1 MTEGEVMTASRL
13 VQHARRLRKT
23 MTPEEVKL
31 WVQLKHLNA
40 RGFHFRRQ
48 APLDGYIVDFA
59 EFRHRLIIEV
69 DGSQHGT
76 PEGVDAD
83 AIRDRH
89 FERSGF
95 RVLRFWN
102 IDINMQLDGT
112 VRKIEEALR
121 DSPLPRPAGGPSP
134 QRGRER

>member
-1 MTEGEVMTASRL
+1 MTASRL
-13 VQHARRLRKT
+13 VQQARRLRKT

-48 APLDGYIVDFA
+48 APLDGCIVDFA

-76 PEGVDAD
+76 PEGADAD

-89 FERSGF
+89 FKRCGF

-102 IDINMQLDGT
+102 IDINKELDGT
-112 VRKIEEALR
+112 VRMIEDALR
-121 DSPLPRPAGGPSP
+121 DGPLPRPSGGPSP